1 MDMRPASNEQS
12 TCMSLCLT
20 CDICRPGEDFRF
32 TLMRHWTL
40 YDAMLHSSYVA
51 VRMHTYTDKGQRSL
65 NDLLAKMGFR
75 IKDCQ
80 HDYCAPGLSTSPA

>member
-1 MDMRPASNEQS
+1 M
-12 TCMSLCLT
+12 
-20 CDICRPGEDFRF
+20 EDFRF

-40 YDAMLHSSYVA
+40 YDAMLHSTYVA
-51 VRMHTYTDKGQRSL
+51 VRMHTYTDKGRRSL

-80 HDYCAPGLSTSPA
+80 HDYGTACALL